1 MAIATTVS
9 AVDCVPVCDTTFAL
23 SDAQFFLILIDR
35 LATAAGVDI
44 SDITSANLNEA
55 TYEAQCALEDRVAFY
70 NASPEQMKAIALYLL
85 SEL

>member
-1 MAIATTVS
+1 MALATTVS

-35 LATAAGVDI
+35 LATAAGVDLA
-44 SDITSANLNEA
+44 DITSANLNAA
-55 TYEAQCALEDRVAFY
+55 TYDAMCDLEDRIAFY

-85 SEL
+85 SQV